1 MFSEKPLKE
10 EKMNKILTI
19 IFVTLF
25 SCAVCFGQETES
37 AASLNLT
44 RTSLPQGAQRVL
56 RQYVPA
62 EVDRTLENLVSASN
76 GKLRR
81 GETEVL
87 LWTGNDLR
95 KAGATTIVNRLTD
108 TLKNAGWRYEVG
120 GAENDVTFFSL
131 LKDGANP
138 RAIVGL
144 YVEADGTLLFAL
156 TELHV
161 GNGEQTSST
170 ANSSTPSYNASGNVA
185 DYSFTTPTGWS
196 RSDSASKI
204 VLSKGGENKIEFLP
218 LMDSRGNLE
227 RDAQAILWQ
236 VFKGYDA
243 WASNGF
249 ETDYGTYEKGKT
261 AQGLEYFRV
270 YRYVKK
276 IGEESAFSQSRF
288 DAILLLVK
296 LGGKV
301 AVIAGRQPFQSD
313 FARDSTLNAI
323 DLILYDLAFKSVN
336 NSYNLKNDLLGSW
349 SAAGGSVALAYTF
362 NANGTF
368 HKGGAA
374 EFRTSRDARTDNV
387 TTKSYGMTESYSLS
401 GNVLTQNYKRTG
413 EAFKYKIRIYQTKYD
428 KDAWQQKLGFL
439 PLENPDGGTIVLS
452 RS

>member
-1 MFSEKPLKE
+1 MKI
-10 EKMNKILTI
+10 ILTV

-25 SCAVCFGQETES
+25 SCAVCFGQETET

-44 RTSLPQGAQRVL
+44 KTSLPPGAQRVL

-62 EVDRTLENLVSASN
+62 EIDQTLEKLVSPSN

-81 GETEVL
+81 GDTEVL
-87 LWTGNDLR
+87 LWTGGELKR
-95 KAGATTIVNRLTD
+95 TGATTIVNRLTD
-108 TLKNAGWRYEVG
+108 TLKVAGWRYEVG
-120 GAENDVTFFSL
+120 GAENGVTFFSL

-144 YVEADGTLLFAL
+144 YGEADGTLLFAL
-156 TELHV
+156 TELHA
-161 GNGEQTSST
+161 GGGEQTNSNTNSNST
-170 ANSSTPSYNASGNVA
+170 SYNESGNVA
-185 DYSFTTPTGWS
+185 DYSFTTPAGWS
-196 RSDSASKI
+196 RSDSAGKI

-218 LMDSRGNLE
+218 LTESSGNLE
-227 RDAQAILWQ
+227 RDAQVILWQ
-236 VFKGYDA
+236 VFKGFDA

-249 ETDYGTYEKGKT
+249 ENDYGTYEKGRT
-261 AQGLEYFRV
+261 VQGLEYFRV

-301 AVIAGRQPFQSD
+301 AVIAGRQPFQSN
-313 FARDSTLNAI
+313 FARDSTLAAI

-336 NSYNLKNDLLGSW
+336 NSYNPKNDLLGSW

-374 EFRTSRDARTDNV
+374 QFRTSRDARTDNV
-387 TTKSYGMTESYSLS
+387 TTTSYGVTESYNLS
-401 GNVLTQNYKRTG
+401 GNVLTQSYKRTG
-413 EAFKYKIRIYQTKYD
+413 EVVKYKIRIYQTKYD

-439 PLENPDGGTIVLS
+439 PLENADGGTIVLS